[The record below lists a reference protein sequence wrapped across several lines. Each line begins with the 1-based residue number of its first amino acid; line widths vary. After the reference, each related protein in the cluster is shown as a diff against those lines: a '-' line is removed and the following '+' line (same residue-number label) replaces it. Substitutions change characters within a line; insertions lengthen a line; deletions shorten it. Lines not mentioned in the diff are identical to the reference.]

1 MATASERTA
10 LAALDAARP
19 VIARLDTAR
28 GSEDLAAD
36 LIESWSAVETAL
48 RSLLGGSSLTGHA
61 LIRELRQ
68 RQALTFEQANA
79 LAEFS
84 AARDRAQRT
93 DYRPSPADVSAA
105 RDAFLKLE
113 TGLMASVN
121 PPPPVPTPRSA
132 ATIPMPSG
140 ETMER
145 APRPRRRVPWIPVA
159 AGAVFAVLIAL
170 LLIFQPFGNSSTKD
184 TREGIRLLSEGK
196 REVARD
202 MFKKAARED
211 PKAALPLVYV
221 GRMFRE
227 EQRFDS
233 ARVYL
238 ETAIRRDPGNAAAFR
253 EMAKLLFTQRNYE
266 LARTF
271 FIRSIQAE
279 PGNREA
285 QGYLG
290 CTLIR
295 LGRFEEGQ
303 RFIQRAGSGDWS
315 ACAAQVPQMNPQLV
329 PPA

>member
-1 MATASERTA
+1 MATARERTA

-48 RSLLGGSSLTGHA
+48 RSLVGGSAVTGHA

-68 RQALTFEQANA
+68 RQALTLEQANA

-84 AARDRAQRT
+84 AARDRAQRL
-93 DYRPSPADVSAA
+93 DYRPTASDVSAA

-113 TGLMASVN
+113 SGLMAAVN
-121 PPPPVPTPRSA
+121 PPPPLPTPSSA

-140 ETMER
+140 ETIER
-145 APRPRRRVPWIPVA
+145 GAGSPRRIPWIPIA
-159 AGAVFAVLIAL
+159 AGLVFAALVALVLVVR
-170 LLIFQPFGNSSTKD
+170 PFGSASDRD
-184 TREGIRLLSEGK
+184 TREGIRLLNEGK

-271 FIRSIQAE
+271 FIRAVQAE
-279 PGNREA
+279 PANREA

-295 LGRFEEGQ
+295 LGRVDEGQ
-303 RFIQRAGSGDWS
+303 RFLQRAGNGDWS

>member
-48 RSLLGGSSLTGHA
+48 RSLVGGSSLTGHA

-68 RQALTFEQANA
+68 RQMLSLEQANA

-93 DYRPSPADVSAA
+93 DYRPNTADVSAA

-113 TGLMASVN
+113 SGLMAAVH
-121 PPPPVPTPRSA
+121 PPPPVPTPSSA

-140 ETMER
+140 ETIESS
-145 APRPRRRVPWIPVA
+145 RPARRRVPLVPILLGV
-159 AGAVFAVLIAL
+159 VFAGLIAAAL
-170 LLIFQPFGNSSTKD
+170 VFRPFGDSSTKD
-184 TREGIRLLSEGK
+184 TREGVRLLNEGK

-202 MFKKAARED
+202 VFKKAARED

-233 ARVYL
+233 ARIYL
-238 ETAIRRDPGNAAAFR
+238 ETAIRRDPRNAAAFR
-253 EMAKLLFTQRNYE
+253 EMAKLLFVQRNYE

-271 FIRSIQAE
+271 FIRAIQAE
-279 PGNREA
+279 PTNREA

-295 LGRFEEGQ
+295 LGRYDEGQ
-303 RFIQRAGSGDWS
+303 RFLQRAGTGDWS
-315 ACAAQVPQMNPQLV
+315 ACASAAPPMNPQMV